1 MELGLD
7 GESQSRWVKA
17 VVFGLMV
24 VGLLISIEQR
34 GWVLKQQR
42 IRTQMWV
49 LWDIIISSSISLEF
63 EFNSNCY
70 FNVNIIRQFSVFCK
84 VVVVVVS
91 PLFFYLSPCS
101 FEDYVVNSSKKPV
114 EHSWIKS
121 SKNYPKFVHRVHDF
135 LNQIHTIHCL
145 FFVFLLFSFTC

>member
-17 VVFGLMV
+17 VVLGLMV
-24 VGLLISIEQR
+24 VGLLRSIEQR
-34 GWVLKQQR
+34 GWVSKRQR

-70 FNVNIIRQFSVFCK
+70 FNVNIIRRFSVFC
-84 VVVVVVS
+84 
-91 PLFFYLSPCS
+91 
-101 FEDYVVNSSKKPV
+101 
-114 EHSWIKS
+114 
-121 SKNYPKFVHRVHDF
+121 
-135 LNQIHTIHCL
+135 
-145 FFVFLLFSFTC
+145 